1 MVSVN
6 MLAGRDE
13 PTLRGYR
20 DILGSAFA
28 LDRFF
33 VP

>member
-1 MVSVN
+1 MVPVS
-6 MLAGRDE
+6 MLARRDE
-13 PTLRGYR
+13 PTLSGYR

-28 LDRFF
+28 LDRLF